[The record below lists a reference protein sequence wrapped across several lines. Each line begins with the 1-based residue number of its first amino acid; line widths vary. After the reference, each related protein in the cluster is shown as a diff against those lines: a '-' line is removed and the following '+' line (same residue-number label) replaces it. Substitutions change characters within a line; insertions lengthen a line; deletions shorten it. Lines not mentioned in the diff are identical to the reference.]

1 MLTGDIAGTVADF
14 DLNHVHAMMKTLLSL
29 MEDGKVASAHDLA
42 EGAWGRPSRN
52 ALQDRPGDEP
62 QARLNQEPTL

>member
-42 EGAWGRPSRN
+42 EGGLGSP
-52 ALQDRPGDEP
+52 
-62 QARLNQEPTL
+62 